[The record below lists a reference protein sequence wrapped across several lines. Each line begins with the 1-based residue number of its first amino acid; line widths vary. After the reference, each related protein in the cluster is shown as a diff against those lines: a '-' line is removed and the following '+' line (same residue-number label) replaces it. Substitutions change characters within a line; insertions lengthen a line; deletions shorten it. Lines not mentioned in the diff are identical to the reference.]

1 MLNDVF
7 FWWSR
12 KTHRFLLTKY
22 LLGFEVSPA
31 NNSFCETAKQN
42 KNCFYEKCWWN
53 YFQHLCSPRV
63 HQPGFN
69 NLLTTRLLKRGNPPF
84 CCRHRSWGWWI
95 FFFISLLKLDTG
107 FPSWLT
113 GQRLCN
119 LWWPRIGCVVVYLQN
134 LIALQPHI
142 LVLVLARG
150 SKLNTVS
157 A

>member
-1 MLNDVF
+1 MYKANWDKAMLNDVF

-95 FFFISLLKLDTG
+95 FFSSAIWNWTRDF
-107 FPSWLT
+107 
-113 GQRLCN
+113 R
-119 LWWPRIGCVVVYLQN
+119 
-134 LIALQPHI
+134 H
-142 LVLVLARG
+142 G
-150 SKLNTVS
+150 SQGNVS
-157 A
+157 AICGDPALDVSLCIYKTSLRYNPTFLYWY